1 MTLDPNIVYLIGVVV
16 SIIVEVIKRYAGTNK
31 LATLGIVLIV
41 SLVGASGYYYVSKT
55 SFFPELLGILT
66 VAGAFYGLIIRNV
79 LPPAQN

>member
-31 LATLGIVLIV
+31 IATLGIVLIV
-41 SLVGASGYYYVSKT
+41 SLIGATGWYFIEQSPYLT
-55 SFFPELLGILT
+55 NLLQILT

-79 LPPAQN
+79 LPPAEN